1 MSTTRRNLVIIF
13 IATVAVRLVFNI
25 LTRFT
30 VDDAFITFR
39 YAENMAMGH
48 GFVYNEGQHVLG
60 TSTPLFTLMLA
71 LFSLLSVSPIRAA
84 MFISLVSSGITAMV
98 IYRLALLLRFT
109 HWSWVP
115 ALIYMLW
122 PRTLVGDTCGM
133 ETAFFTMLVTASFY
147 YQHRRLIF
155 YALATATLA
164 AVTRPEG
171 LFLILVLLAYN
182 GYRNRDKL
190 LQYLSTPLFI
200 IVPWLS
206 FSYFYFGSVIPNS
219 VSAKVALYS
228 RFATKPFLE
237 SLVYLMAWHNPVG
250 WILLLSA
257 IGGGYWLYK
266 KQNFGRLEIVWLVG
280 MILFYAFSRTH
291 IFFWY
296 VLPVYPLYLL
306 FAGALLPLLSDRVGL
321 LAKQSR
327 ACGAA
332 IAVVLVALAAVGNY
346 RAADY
351 YSTYQEHLEN
361 IHKAIG
367 HYLYSHARADDL
379 VAAEDVGYMG
389 YYSKKRILDRDG
401 LVSPEAI
408 PYNRSGDYLDLIL
421 DYRPDWVVTAIPS
434 YTADF
439 MEDKRFLDD
448 YSLDRAFKSGP
459 VLEYRVYSRDVHN
472 APAEK

>member
-13 IATVAVRLVFNI
+13 AAAVAVRLVFHI

-30 VDDAFITFR
+30 VDDAFITYR
-39 YAENMAMGH
+39 YAENLALGH
-48 GFVYNEGQHVLG
+48 GFVYNEGQRVLG

-71 LFSLLSVSPIRAA
+71 LFSFLSVSPLQAA
-84 MFISLVSSGITAMV
+84 MFVSLASSGITAMI

-109 HWSWVP
+109 RWSWVP

-171 LFLILVLLAYN
+171 LFLVLVLLLYN

-190 LQYLSTPLFI
+190 RQYLSTPLFI
-200 IVPWLS
+200 IVPWLL
-206 FSYFYFGSVIPNS
+206 FSYIYFGSVIPNS
-219 VSAKVALYS
+219 VSAKLALYS

-257 IGGGYWLYK
+257 IGGGYWLYT
-266 KQNFGRLEIVWLVG
+266 KQNFGRLELVWLAG

-296 VLPVYPLYLL
+296 VLPIYPLYLL
-306 FAGALLPLLSDRVGL
+306 FAGALLPLLFDRVGIS
-321 LAKQSR
+321 AKR
-327 ACGAA
+327 TRMCGVG
-332 IAVVLVALAAVGNY
+332 IAVVLIALATVGNY
-346 RAADY
+346 RAIDY
-351 YSTYQEHLEN
+351 YRTYQDHLEN

-367 HYLYSHARADDL
+367 YYLYSHADADDL
-379 VAAEDVGYMG
+379 VAAEDIGYMG
-389 YYSKKRILDRDG
+389 YFSKKRILDRDG

-408 PYNRSGDYLDLIL
+408 PYNRSGDYLGLIL
-421 DYRPDWVVTAIPS
+421 DYQPEWVVTAIPS
-434 YTADF
+434 HTADF
-439 MEDKRFLDD
+439 MENKKFLEN
-448 YSLDRAFKSGP
+448 YSLEKAFRSGP
-459 VLEYRVYSRDVHN
+459 ALEYRVYSKVSRNRAVGQ
-472 APAEK
+472 

>member
-13 IATVAVRLVFNI
+13 VATVAVRLVFNI

-30 VDDAFITFR
+30 ADDAFITYR
-39 YAENMAMGH
+39 YAENMAMGY
-48 GFVYNEGQHVLG
+48 GFVYNEGQRVLG

-71 LFSLLSVSPIRAA
+71 LFSFLSVSPLRAA
-84 MFISLVSSGITAMV
+84 MFISLVSSGITAMI
-98 IYRLALLLRFT
+98 IYRMALLLRFA

-115 ALIYMLW
+115 VLIYMLW

-171 LFLILVLLAYN
+171 LFLVLVLLLYN
-182 GYRNRDKL
+182 GYRSRDKL

-200 IVPWLS
+200 IIPWLL

-219 VSAKVALYS
+219 MSGKLALYS

-250 WILLLSA
+250 WILFLSA
-257 IGGGYWLYK
+257 IGGGYWLYR
-266 KQNFGRLEIVWLVG
+266 KQNFGRLEVVWLAG

-296 VLPVYPLYLL
+296 VLPIYPVYLL
-306 FAGALLPLLSDRVGL
+306 FAGASLPLLSDKAAVSTERT
-321 LAKQSR
+321 R
-327 ACGAA
+327 TCGTV
-332 IAVVLVALAAVGNY
+332 IAVVLIALAAVGNY
-346 RAADY
+346 RAIDY
-351 YSTYQEHLEN
+351 YSTYQKHLEN

-367 HYLYSHARADDL
+367 YYLYSHARADDV
-379 VAAEDVGYMG
+379 VAAEDIGYMG
-389 YYSKKRILDRDG
+389 YFSRKRILDRDG

-408 PYNRSGDYLDLIL
+408 PYNRSGDYLGLIL
-421 DYRPDWVVTAIPS
+421 DYQPEWVVTAIPS
-434 YTADF
+434 HTADF
-439 MEDKRFLDD
+439 MGDMKFQEN
-448 YSLDRAFKSGP
+448 YSLEKAFKSGP
-459 VLEYRVYSRDVHN
+459 VLEYRVYARVAQNS
-472 APAEK
+472 PAEK